1 MTLKGRGFLFFIAQR
16 AQTGRGFPFFYC
28 TAQRADT
35 TLKGRGF
42 PFFSLHSTA
51 RRHDFEGQGVS
62 FYFHCTAQRA
72 DMTLKGRGF
81 LFFHC
86 TAQRANMTFVRKDQ
100 LGFTLIYFFDKSSVI
115 LFKIDPSCVR
125 K

>member
-1 MTLKGRGFLFFIAQR
+1 
-16 AQTGRGFPFFYC
+16 
-28 TAQRADT
+28 
-35 TLKGRGF
+35 
-42 PFFSLHSTA
+42 
-51 RRHDFEGQGVS
+51 
-62 FYFHCTAQRA
+62 
-72 DMTLKGRGF
+72 MTLKGRGF